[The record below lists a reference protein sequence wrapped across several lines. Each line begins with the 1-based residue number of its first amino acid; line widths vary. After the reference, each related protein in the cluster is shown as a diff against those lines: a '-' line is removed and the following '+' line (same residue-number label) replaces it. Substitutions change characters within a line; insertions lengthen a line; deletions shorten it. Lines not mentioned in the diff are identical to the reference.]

1 MSYLDETGLS
11 YFWGKIKSLVSSKMD
26 KSTYDPQNKAQD
38 VFGYVD
44 SVAEGLIEYVDF
56 TVTDEPLNGGY
67 RAISNKT
74 FDEVVALLKAG
85 KTVIGR
91 IVQTAGDKFYYS
103 ALTVS
108 NAMDMGEGSV
118 KQICFSSYFDDSIK
132 SNSTTIIMEQTY
144 TTATRCGSLHIP
156 TPDDTADN
164 GKVLMA
170 SNSEGV
176 WSPMP
181 TAGELGALPISGGT
195 MTGPLTLSGDPTED
209 LQAAPKQYVDK
220 LGLPIV
226 TTEGDGAAYTATV
239 PGITALTAGASFI
252 MIPHT
257 VSTITSPTLN
267 VNNLGAKN
275 IKRGLSSLSSSNSV
289 GYSSSW
295 LVAGYPLLMV
305 YDGTLWKVVNMTK
318 PTAQDL
324 NGTVSVSNGGTGYT
338 SITDTTYTTA
348 RYRASSLNSS
358 DTTPSSNGV
367 IAWTYE

>member
-91 IVQTAGDKFYYS
+91 VVQKRGDSFYY
-103 ALTVS
+103 LTLTIGQ
-108 NAMDMGEGSV
+108 AIDMGEG
-118 KQICFSSYFDDSIK
+118 QLQNICFSSYFDDSIK
-132 SNSTTIIMEQTY
+132 SNSTTIIMDETFSIY
-144 TTATRCGSLHIP
+144 KGYSALHIP
-156 TPDDTADN
+156 EPDDTEDN

-195 MTGPLTLSGDPTED
+195 LTGPLTLSGDPTED
-209 LQAAPKQYVDK
+209 LQAAPKQYVDALK
-220 LGLPIV
+220 PKPITITLPASGWSNNQQTV
-226 TTEGDGAAYTATV
+226 TATGVTADNAVTPSPAPASWEAAGAAGV
-239 PGITALTAGASFI
+239 
-252 MIPHT
+252 
-257 VSTITSPTLN
+257 
-267 VNNLGAKN
+267 
-275 IKRGLSSLSSSNSV
+275 RC
-289 GYSSSW
+289 
-295 LVAGYPLLMV
+295 
-305 YDGTLWKVVNMTK
+305 
-318 PTAQDL
+318 TAQGADSLTFACSETPTEDL
-324 NGTVSVSNGGTGYT
+324 
-338 SITDTTYTTA
+338 TYNV
-348 RYRASSLNSS
+348 LIQEVM
-358 DTTPSSNGV
+358 PG
-367 IAWTYE
+367 

>member
-56 TVTDEPLNGGY
+56 TVTEESVDNSVIASS
-67 RAISNKT
+67 RS
-74 FDEVVALLKAG
+74 FDEVMALLEAG
-85 KTVIGR
+85 TTVIGR
-91 IVQTAGDKFYYS
+91 AVRTTDSGTSTIF
-103 ALTVS
+103 LTVS
-108 NAMDMGEGSV
+108 SAYDTELSRDIVFFGGYCNYHYSNYISVNMDPEKSV
-118 KQICFSSYFDDSIK
+118 LRMYIRPNLPLPSEESDIGKILMVQQ
-132 SNSTTIIMEQTY
+132 N
-144 TTATRCGSLHIP
+144 GG
-156 TPDDTADN
+156 PD
-164 GKVLMA
+164 
-170 SNSEGV
+170 

-195 MTGPLTLSGDPTED
+195 MTGPLTLSGDPAED

-257 VSTITSPTLN
+257 VSTSTTPTLN
-267 VNNLGAKN
+267 VNSLGAKN

>member
-91 IVQTAGDKFYYS
+91 VVQKRGDSFYY
-103 ALTVS
+103 LTLTIGQ
-108 NAMDMGEGSV
+108 AIDMGEG
-118 KQICFSSYFDDSIK
+118 QLQNICFSSYFDDSIK
-132 SNSTTIIMEQTY
+132 SNSTTIIMDETFSIY
-144 TTATRCGSLHIP
+144 KGYSALHIP
-156 TPDDTADN
+156 EPDDTEDN

-209 LQAAPKQYVDK
+209 LQAAPKQYVDALK
-220 LGLPIV
+220 PKPITITLPASGWSNNQQTV
-226 TTEGDGAAYTATV
+226 TATGVTADNAVTPSPAPASWEAAGAAGV
-239 PGITALTAGASFI
+239 
-252 MIPHT
+252 
-257 VSTITSPTLN
+257 
-267 VNNLGAKN
+267 
-275 IKRGLSSLSSSNSV
+275 RC
-289 GYSSSW
+289 
-295 LVAGYPLLMV
+295 
-305 YDGTLWKVVNMTK
+305 
-318 PTAQDL
+318 TAQGADSLTFACSETPTEDL
-324 NGTVSVSNGGTGYT
+324 
-338 SITDTTYTTA
+338 TYNV
-348 RYRASSLNSS
+348 LIQEVM
-358 DTTPSSNGV
+358 PG
-367 IAWTYE
+367 